1 MNQILDTG
9 EEQFKNNNINYGNYN
24 QNKKQK
30 VYKEKSVIEIN
41 KIVIFFAIS
50 ILILGICIIAGSIY
64 AKDKINKNNWPK
76 VRNTTLAVLVL
87 LTVFFAAQSP
97 LSIILQI
104 IAGTVVYLY
113 LKP

>member
-64 AKDKINKNNWPK
+64 AKDKINKNIEENASAE
-76 VRNTTLAVLVL
+76 NNIGMT
-87 LTVFFAAQSP
+87 
-97 LSIILQI
+97 QI
-104 IAGTVVYLY
+104 QNEGPAF
-113 LKP
+113 

>member
-41 KIVIFFAIS
+41 KIVIIT
-50 ILILGICIIAGSIY
+50 
-64 AKDKINKNNWPK
+64 N
-76 VRNTTLAVLVL
+76 
-87 LTVFFAAQSP
+87 
-97 LSIILQI
+97 IILTSISNRYI
-104 IAGTVVYLY
+104 ILSDNN
-113 LKP
+113 L

>member
-41 KIVIFFAIS
+41 KNLFCNKYINFRYMYYCWKY
-50 ILILGICIIAGSIY
+50 IC
-64 AKDKINKNNWPK
+64 KRQNK
-76 VRNTTLAVLVL
+76 
-87 LTVFFAAQSP
+87 
-97 LSIILQI
+97 
-104 IAGTVVYLY
+104 
-113 LKP
+113 

>member
-41 KIVIFFAIS
+41 KIVII
-50 ILILGICIIAGSIY
+50 
-64 AKDKINKNNWPK
+64 KIEKL
-76 VRNTTLAVLVL
+76 LATSLACGVAV
-87 LTVFFAAQSP
+87 
-97 LSIILQI
+97 
-104 IAGTVVYLY
+104 
-113 LKP
+113 

>member
-41 KIVIFFAIS
+41 KIV
-50 ILILGICIIAGSIY
+50 GNY
-64 AKDKINKNNWPK
+64 
-76 VRNTTLAVLVL
+76 
-87 LTVFFAAQSP
+87 
-97 LSIILQI
+97 
-104 IAGTVVYLY
+104 
-113 LKP
+113 

>member
-41 KIVIFFAIS
+41 KIVIFIAIS

-64 AKDKINKNNWPK
+64 AKDKINKNIEAIAKCLGIKPK
-76 VRNTTLAVLVL
+76 KVKEEINKMLVL
-87 LTVFFAAQSP
+87 KTNELE
-97 LSIILQI
+97 
-104 IAGTVVYLY
+104 
-113 LKP
+113 LK

>member
-50 ILILGICIIAGSIY
+50 S
-64 AKDKINKNNWPK
+64 
-76 VRNTTLAVLVL
+76 
-87 LTVFFAAQSP
+87 
-97 LSIILQI
+97 
-104 IAGTVVYLY
+104 
-113 LKP
+113 